1 MGGGRNVGFI
11 DNGRRVGEELDEEG
25 RHAGP
30 GAFLNV
36 VGVDDL
42 EELQAIFEHVERVDA
57 GLAEPGDWVEGRP
70 VRHVRHEGRY
80 PFGAVG
86 DGRPVRQPAVRGEAA
101 NARRATVE
109 DVEETGR
116 DEEQAAPAAAEREL
130 RWPADDPHD
139 IWSNPS

>member
-1 MGGGRNVGFI
+1 MGGGRNVGFV
-11 DNGRRVGEELDEEG
+11 DNGRRVDEEDQEAGG
-25 RHAGP
+25 RAGH
-30 GAFLNV
+30 GGGLNI
-36 VGVDDL
+36 VGVGDL

-70 VRHVRHEGRY
+70 VRHEGRY

-86 DGRPVRQPAVRGEAA
+86 DGRPVRQPAVRGEVA

-109 DVEETGR
+109 DAEETGQ
-116 DEEQAAPAAAEREL
+116 DEEQAAPTAAEREL
-130 RWPADDPHD
+130 RWPANDPHD